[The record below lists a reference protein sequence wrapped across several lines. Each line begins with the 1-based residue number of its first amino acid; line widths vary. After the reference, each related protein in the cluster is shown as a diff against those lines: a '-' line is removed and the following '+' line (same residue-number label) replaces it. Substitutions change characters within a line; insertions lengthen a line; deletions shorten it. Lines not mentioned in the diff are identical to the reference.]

1 MIYRAISQVASTSI
15 VKVSTTILPP
25 SVTIKCHGKKSM
37 DANGNE
43 ELSDRNSITDVNSNS
58 DDIASYLGAKL
69 LWTHCK
75 YRRHRIAQR
84 LLDTARKYY
93 SYGVH
98 YPLSQIA
105 FSQPTS
111 DGLAFALAY
120 TSSDEVIAYT

>member
-1 MIYRAISQVASTSI
+1 
-15 VKVSTTILPP
+15 
-25 SVTIKCHGKKSM
+25 M
-37 DANGNE
+37 DTNGNE
-43 ELSDRNSITDVNSNS
+43 ELIDRNSNS

-75 YRRHRIAQR
+75 YRRHGIAQR